1 MTNGNWRRNMARNWI
16 NELVNSGELP
26 PEYAEEKQD
35 VRMAD
40 MKPLQFSQPTT
51 LDNILQKFKDG
62 AMVALD
68 TIKYTPESLAE
79 IGMAVGDLSRNYW
92 NMKKDNTINADD
104 YFHCK
109 ANYEAASRGNIG
121 AKVAE
126 LLGDAKEDYWDYYD
140 NQIRKK
146 KTAQE
151 AILDKMHD
159 KQVNETGR
167 QRAASGLFS
176 NSREA
181 CHSYRVKGINDK
193 Y

>member
-1 MTNGNWRRNMARNWI
+1 MPKTQAGPGDFPGLILKSLTGLTSILSVYMFDI
-16 NELVNSGELP
+16 T
-26 PEYAEEKQD
+26 YIC
-35 VRMAD
+35 
-40 MKPLQFSQPTT
+40 
-51 LDNILQKFKDG
+51 NI
-62 AMVALD
+62 
-68 TIKYTPESLAE
+68 
-79 IGMAVGDLSRNYW
+79 
-92 NMKKDNTINADD
+92 
-104 YFHCK
+104 
-109 ANYEAASRGNIG
+109 NYEAASRGNIG

-167 QRAASGLFS
+167 QRAASGLYS
-176 NSREA
+176 NSCEA